1 MMNDFSFINFV
12 FEKKLNIILKIF
24 VMNCLGIFIY
34 SKGVGIKDIFI
45 IACVVIGTDLIL
57 NFVVYK
63 NRKNY
68 LTYLNKT
75 VNNLDKKYLLSECI
89 DTPEFL
95 EDKVYYDIFKK
106 TSKSMLE
113 DFSKVKRER
122 SDYKDYIEKWVHEI
136 KTPISAIK
144 LISENNK
151 GQVSSEILSEVS
163 SVESYIEQA
172 LFYARSETLEKDYLV
187 KEISLTECINKVII
201 KSRRQFIL
209 NNVSVKVL
217 DKDLFVYS
225 DEKWLEFI
233 ITQIVNNSIKYK
245 KDNQQSIEFKVLEV
259 KNGVRLSIKDYG
271 QGIKSEDIER
281 VFEKG
286 FTGAKGRGNNN
297 STGIGLYLVKKLS
310 DKLGIII
317 NIDTN
322 FNVYTNVDI
331 IFPKGEFASN
341 DIFE

>member
-89 DTPEFL
+89 NTPEFL

-233 ITQIVNNSIKYK
+233 ITQ
-245 KDNQQSIEFKVLEV
+245 
-259 KNGVRLSIKDYG
+259 
-271 QGIKSEDIER
+271 
-281 VFEKG
+281 
-286 FTGAKGRGNNN
+286 
-297 STGIGLYLVKKLS
+297 
-310 DKLGIII
+310 
-317 NIDTN
+317 
-322 FNVYTNVDI
+322 
-331 IFPKGEFASN
+331 
-341 DIFE
+341 